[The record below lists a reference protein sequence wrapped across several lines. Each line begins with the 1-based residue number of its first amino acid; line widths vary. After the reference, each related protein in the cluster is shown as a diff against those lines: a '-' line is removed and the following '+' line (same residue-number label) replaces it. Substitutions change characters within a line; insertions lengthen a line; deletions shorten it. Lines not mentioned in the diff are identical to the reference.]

1 MRRGGGSGSAVAAR
15 TRVVGYT
22 RVSTEDQA
30 REGVSLAAQ
39 RAKLEAYAVAMDLEL
54 VAVREDAG
62 VSASTLDRPGLRAAL
77 EDLGA
82 GRADALLVAKL
93 DRLTRSVRDLGA
105 LLEEY
110 FARRFGLLSI
120 ADAVDTRTAGGRL
133 VLHVLA
139 SVSQWEREAIG
150 ERTSDALQHLKR
162 LGVRLGG
169 EALGWRRSDEEDDDG
184 RKVVEVDSRERA
196 TVARIVQL
204 RRSGASLRAICERL
218 AAEGRATK
226 RGGRWAAATVAKVL
240 TRAGLAAGATAT
252 RAA

>member
-1 MRRGGGSGSAVAAR
+1 M
-15 TRVVGYT
+15 

-54 VAVREDAG
+54 AAVREDAG
-62 VSASTLDRPGLRAAL
+62 LSAKSLDRPGLRAAL
-77 EDLGA
+77 ADLRE

-93 DRLTRSVRDLGA
+93 DRLTRSVRDLGD
-105 LLEEY
+105 LLEGY
-110 FARRFGLLSI
+110 FKRFGLLSI

-162 LGVRLGG
+162 TGVRLGG
-169 EALGWRRSDEEDDDG
+169 EALGWRRLEDEDADG
-184 RKVVEVDSRERA
+184 HKVVEVDPRERA
-196 TVARIVQL
+196 TAARIAEL
-204 RRSGASLRAICERL
+204 RRSGASLRVICARL

-226 RGGRWAAATVAKVL
+226 RGGKWAPATVAKVL
-240 TRAGLAAGATAT
+240 A
-252 RAA
+252 RAAAVDAPAIERAA